1 MTDEESLD
9 LGIERESS
17 PISLDRDHPT
27 NHIKMDA
34 VVNSQIQ
41 EPLDLVKLALG
52 ERVLI
57 KLRGDRIVTGV
68 LHAYDA
74 HMNVV
79 ISQAEESIHVVD
91 VTEEGQPLP
100 PRIERR
106 TAEMLFVRG
115 DGVILLSPAEQ

>member
-1 MTDEESLD
+1 MKRKSKTTLSEIGHHLHSRCGTRRDGRLSQLYYVIEFEVHFFEESHADHRVTDEESLD

-52 ERVLI
+52 E
-57 KLRGDRIVTGV
+57 
-68 LHAYDA
+68 
-74 HMNVV
+74 
-79 ISQAEESIHVVD
+79 
-91 VTEEGQPLP
+91 
-100 PRIERR
+100 
-106 TAEMLFVRG
+106 
-115 DGVILLSPAEQ
+115 

>member
-1 MTDEESLD
+1 MLYPDDLD
-9 LGIERESS
+9 K
-17 PISLDRDHPT
+17 
-27 NHIKMDA
+27 HIKMDA
-34 VVNSQIQ
+34 VVDSQIQ

-57 KLRGDRIVTGV
+57 KLRGDRIVTGI

-79 ISQAEESIHVVD
+79 VSQAEESIHTID

-106 TAEMLFVRG
+106 NAEMLFVRG